1 MAGALPALRPAALR
15 QNIAEIVRNLL
26 LEGRFAPGEEVSDSA
41 LAAEFQVSRGPVRE
55 ALLILAEEGLIVH
68 AHNRGFRVP
77 ELKERDI
84 EQIAQTRLPLETLA
98 LELAREHTS
107 PSAIK
112 ELNRLSASLLEEFRR
127 GGISVC
133 ARADLAFHQ
142 RIWELSGNQWLSAAL
157 RRICIPYFAYVA
169 AFQLGRQDQTAEL
182 MEEMHRRYI
191 EYLSGN
197 SQQSAQECVAFHL
210 ALEVK

>member
-15 QNIAEIVRNLL
+15 QNIADIVRNLL

-84 EQIAQTRLPLETLA
+84 EQIAQARLPLETLA

-142 RIWELSGNQWLSAAL
+142 RIWELSGNPWLLAAL
-157 RRICIPYFAYVA
+157 RRICAPYFAYVA
-169 AFQLGRQDQTAEL
+169 AFRLGRQDQSEQL